1 MRLYV
6 VMRYAVRCDDAT
18 MRRSDAIV
26 DIDLTVIAWGWWRR
40 AEKKRGHGA
49 INDGAERAIGK
60 T

>member
-1 MRLYV
+1 
-6 VMRYAVRCDDAT
+6 MRYDAT